1 MKKQYQKPQIYT
13 EDVSIAFAQN
23 CCAPIE
29 TPSGFNQFSGMFC
42 SACTIQKVYEY
53 LQC

>member
-23 CCAPIE
+23 CCPE
-29 TPSGFNQFSGMFC
+29 TYPLPNAFAAAFC
-42 SACTIQKVYEY
+42 PGEPKQTGNY

>member
-23 CCAPIE
+23 CCPE
-29 TPSGFNQFSGMFC
+29 TYPMPNAFAAGFCAASGCHSNPGN
-42 SACTIQKVYEY
+42 Y
-53 LQC
+53 LKC